1 MRLCTNTVNVA
12 SSHLVSVA
20 GAGYARIV
28 VAGDHDISTI
38 PILAAASTEAVELS
52 HQVIVDLEEATF
64 VDSAVIHWL
73 LTTQEHVERR
83 GGSTAI
89 VAPPG
94 SVSRHV
100 LEVLGLADRLPLADS
115 LVGAPAVF
123 RVGLGHGTP
132 DRPDDGAAPSESSP

>member
-12 SSHLVSVA
+12 SSRLVSV
-20 GAGYARIV
+20 AGYARIV

-38 PILAAASTEAVELS
+38 PILAAASAEAVELS
-52 HQVIVDLEEATF
+52 PQVIVDLEGATF

-73 LTTQEHVERR
+73 LTIREHVERR

-115 LVGAPAVF
+115 LVGAPAVI
-123 RVGLGHGTP
+123 RVGLGRGTP
-132 DRPDDGAAPSESSP
+132 PRPDDGVPPSGFSP

>member
-12 SSHLVSVA
+12 LSHLLSVA

-73 LTTQEHVERR
+73 LTTRERVERR
-83 GGSTAI
+83 GGSMAI

-115 LVGAPAVF
+115 LVGAPAVI
-123 RVGLGHGTP
+123 RVGMGPGSP
-132 DRPDDGAAPSESSP
+132 PPPDDGAAPSESSP